1 MILTVVL
8 LAALI
13 VTFVYAINGIEE
25 SGIYW
30 PIAIFIALILE
41 SINLGVHLAD
51 RNTIHS
57 AAADGEYYLTV
68 TLQEDP
74 ENVNFEDYQL
84 SEKAPKT
91 KDK

>member
-1 MILTVVL
+1 MISTVVIL
-8 LAALI
+8 LGLIAAI
-13 VTFVYAINGIEE
+13 VYMVIWDADRHQ
-25 SGIYW
+25 YW
-30 PIAIFIALILE
+30 IIGYFIAVILQ

-57 AAADGEYYLTV
+57 AAAGGEYYLTV

-74 ENVNFEDYQL
+74 DNVNFEDYQL
-84 SEKAPKT
+84 SEKAPET

>member
-8 LAALI
+8 LVALI
-13 VTFVYAINGIEE
+13 VAIVYMYITSSDENV
-25 SGIYW
+25 YW
-30 PIAIFIALILE
+30 LIAMFIALILQ
-41 SINLGVHLAD
+41 SINVGVHLAD

-84 SEKAPKT
+84 SEKAPET